1 MLRRRDNSRG
11 RWHVLNALEMSIL
24 GRDEEECS
32 EQKLEHLEQEEEAKA
47 EQQQ

>member
-1 MLRRRDNSRG
+1 
-11 RWHVLNALEMSIL
+11 MSIL